1 MQYLVLK
8 KSTNKVIKQF
18 NDYNEAFTYCKELKN
33 KYMVVL
39 IELDTTNYQ
48 TNGATI
54 F

>member
-8 KSTNKVIKQF
+8 KSTNKVIRQF
-18 NDYNEAFTYCKELKN
+18 NDYNEAFQYCKELKN

-48 TNGATI
+48 TKGATT